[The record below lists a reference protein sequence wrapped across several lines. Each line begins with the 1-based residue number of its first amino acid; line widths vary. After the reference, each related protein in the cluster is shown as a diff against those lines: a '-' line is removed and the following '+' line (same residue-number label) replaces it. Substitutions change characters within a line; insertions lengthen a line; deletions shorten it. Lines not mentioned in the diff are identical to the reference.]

1 MKKNLKNK
9 KDNLQKNSS
18 LKFMFASIILGTVLS
33 IAMFVFLGIYMGN
46 NSEKTIDNV
55 SEMYMQGMGSQVSKR
70 YDTAIKLKMN
80 MVEAL
85 IETIHPDEG
94 KEETSEEIIEKLRV
108 NASARGFEY
117 LAYYDANGSME
128 MILGSEAAI
137 TDPEPFKK
145 SLTSGDKKVAVGTGK
160 NEQGNLDTDIVFIG
174 IPTDDYVFEDGVTRS
189 VALVA
194 GMSNADI
201 VEMLKMDVDDSSM
214 VYSHIIR
221 KNGTFVIQSGN
232 EVHLYEN
239 YYDQIRDLFPEGST
253 DAEKYINALV
263 AQMEAG
269 KIYSNVLYAGND
281 KIHLYCERLEFSE
294 WCLVTIMDYDAIDIA
309 VSNLSSQWGLMITI
323 ASIFVATILIVIFVF
338 YIQFSRQNIKQLE
351 IAREDAIRANK
362 AKSEFLSNMSHDI
375 RTPMNAIVGM
385 TAIARSNINDKE
397 QVQDSLKKIA
407 LSSKHLLGLINDI
420 LDMSKIESGKM
431 TLNTEKISLK
441 EILNGIA
448 TIVQPQIKTKSQ
460 NFEIHIDNIETET
473 VYCDSVRLN
482 QILLNLLSNA
492 IKFTPEDGSIQISLH
507 QEASPVGENYIRNI
521 IQVKDNGIGM
531 SPQFLTTIFDSFTRE
546 DNARVHK
553 TEGTGL
559 GMAITKYIVDAMK
572 GSIQVESEQGKGS
585 TFTITLD
592 LEKALEKEEEMM
604 LPNWRML
611 VVDDDEILCN
621 TTAVALKSIGVESEY
636 ILSGEEA
643 IKKAVSAFE
652 ANQGYD
658 IILMDWKL
666 PDMDGIEAA
675 RKIREKLGEDIPIL
689 LISAYDWS
697 EMETEA
703 RKAGISGFISKP
715 LFKSTLYYGL
725 KKFVKEKEIK
735 EVETNQTKKEDLNN
749 VHILLAEDNDLN
761 WEIAD
766 MLLSSI
772 GAKIDRAPNGK
783 ICVDMLKNS
792 LPGTYDVILMDIR
805 MPVMTGLEATV
816 EIRKLDHPDKNLP
829 IIAMTADAFSDDM
842 KKCLDCGMNA
852 HISKP
857 IDLEIV
863 KATILKFLNKEE

>member
-1 MKKNLKNK
+1 MKDKLENK
-9 KDNLQKNSS
+9 KDVSPKKNS
-18 LKFMFASIILGTVLS
+18 LKFMFASIIVGAVLS
-33 IAMFVFLGIYMGN
+33 IAMFVFLGIYMGK
-46 NSEKTIDNV
+46 NSETTIDKV

-85 IETIHPDEG
+85 IETIHPEDG
-94 KEETSEEIIEKLRV
+94 KQEINEELIEKLRV

-117 LAYYDANGSME
+117 LAYYDVNGNME
-128 MILGSEAAI
+128 MILGSKALI

-145 SLTSGDKKVAVGTGK
+145 SLTSGDKKVAVGQGR
-160 NEQGNLDTDIVFIG
+160 NEQGNIDLDIVFIG
-174 IPTDDYVFEDGVTRS
+174 IPTNDYIFEDGITKS
-189 VALVA
+189 IALVA
-194 GMSNADI
+194 GISNADI
-201 VEMLKMDVDDSSM
+201 VEMLNMDVDNSSM

-221 KNGTFVIQSGN
+221 KDGSFVIQSGH
-232 EVHLYEN
+232 EEHIYEN
-239 YYDQIRDLFPEGST
+239 YYDQIRDMFPKGST
-253 DAEKYINALV
+253 EAEKYINALIE
-263 AQMEAG
+263 QMEVG
-269 KIYSNVLYAGND
+269 NIYSDVLFTGKE

-294 WCLVTIMDYDAIDIA
+294 WCLVTIMDYDAIDI
-309 VSNLSSQWGLMITI
+309 VVNDLSSQWGVMITV
-323 ASIFVATILIVIFVF
+323 ASIFVATILIVIFIF

-351 IAREDAIRANK
+351 IAREEAIQANK

-385 TAIARSNINDKE
+385 TAIARANINNSE

-431 TLNTEKISLK
+431 TLNTEKISLR

-507 QEASPVGENYIRNI
+507 QEASPVGDSHIRNI
-521 IQVKDNGIGM
+521 IRVKDNGIGM

-592 LEKALEKEEEMM
+592 LEKALEKEEEMI
-604 LPNWRML
+604 LPNWHML
-611 VVDDDEILCN
+611 IVDDDEILCN
-621 TTAVALKSIGVESEY
+621 TTASALKSIGVDSECV
-636 ILSGEEA
+636 LSGEEA
-643 IKKAVSAFE
+643 IKKVISAHD
-652 ANQGYD
+652 ANQRYD
-658 IILMDWKL
+658 VILMDWKL

-675 RKIREKLGEDIPIL
+675 RKIREKLGDEIPIL

-697 EMETEA
+697 EMEAEA

-735 EVETNQTKKEDLNN
+735 QTKVIQTKKEDLSNI
-749 VHILLAEDNDLN
+749 HILLAEDNDLN

-772 GAKIDRAPNGK
+772 GATIERAPNGK
-783 ICVDMLKNS
+783 ICVDMLKS
-792 LPGTYDVILMDIR
+792 SIPGTYDVILMDIR

-816 EIRKLDHPDKNLP
+816 EIRKLDHPDKNIP

-863 KATILKFLNKEE
+863 KTTILKFLNE